1 MNDVRGPGRP
11 ATASGFAALGF
22 EQELA
27 ELRARVVRWIDA
39 SNSEIKSALE
49 WHFLSGAKYFRPL
62 TAFACYRSVH
72 GAGPVPGRIMT
83 AVTALELFHNMS
95 LVVDDLVD
103 KSPLRRGQ
111 PTLHAQFGELNAL
124 MTAGY
129 IVAEVYRM
137 LGDDVAGIAL
147 VAELMQRLAVAEC
160 LQWRLRRQQLGVE
173 DWRRIAAEDT
183 GSMFEICACLGDR
196 SSRLRRFGG
205 LLGILYHGCDDVG
218 DVRGAAALGGG
229 GAEDLRDG
237 ILTLPAALAIRDDA
251 VAAVFCKPEPS
262 KAEQAV
268 VWDAMVACLDEA
280 EAYLDGI
287 AGEARLEA
295 RLFAPMPDPLLA
307 LVDETRQLSGG

>member
-1 MNDVRGPGRP
+1 MKDVGGPGG
-11 ATASGFAALGF
+11 AAAASGLAAQGF
-22 EQELA
+22 EQALS
-27 ELRARVVRWIDA
+27 ELRARVARWIEA
-39 SNSEIKSALE
+39 SNPEIRPALE
-49 WHFLSGAKYFRPL
+49 WHFRPGAKYFRPL
-62 TAFACYRSVH
+62 TVFACYRSVH
-72 GAGPVPGRIMT
+72 GPGPVPGHIIS

-103 KSPLRRGQ
+103 KSPLRRCR
-111 PTLHAQFGELNAL
+111 PTLHARFGELNAL

-137 LGDDVAGIAL
+137 LGDDTEGIAL
-147 VAELMQRLAVAEC
+147 VSELMQRLAAAEC
-160 LQWRLRRQQLGVE
+160 MQWRLRRQQLGVE

-251 VAAVFCKPEPS
+251 VAAAFCKPETS
-262 KAEQAV
+262 KTEQAM

-287 AGEARLEA
+287 AAEARREA
-295 RLFAPMPDPLLA
+295 ELFAAMPEALLA

>member
-1 MNDVRGPGRP
+1 MNDVGGRSGS
-11 ATASGFAALGF
+11 ATVSGFGALGF

-27 ELRARVVRWIDA
+27 GLRTRVARWIDA
-39 SNSEIKSALE
+39 SDPEIRSALE
-49 WHFLSGAKYFRPL
+49 WHFRSGAKYFRPL
-62 TAFACYRSVH
+62 TVFSCYRSVH
-72 GAGPVPGRIMT
+72 GADPIPEHIMS

-103 KSPLRRGQ
+103 KSPLRRGR

-124 MTAGY
+124 MTGGY

-137 LGDDVAGIAL
+137 LGDDIEGIAF
-147 VAELMQRLAVAEC
+147 VCELMRRLAVAEC

-196 SSRLRRFGG
+196 RTRLRRFGA

-237 ILTLPAALAIRDDA
+237 ILTLPAALAIRDEA
-251 VAAVFCKPEPS
+251 AAAVFCKPEPS
-262 KAEQAV
+262 EAEHAV
-268 VWDAMVACLDEA
+268 LWDAMVACLGEA
-280 EAYLDGI
+280 EAILDEI
-287 AGEARLEA
+287 AGEARREA
-295 RLFAPMPDPLLA
+295 RLFGPMPEPLLA